1 MFVVMFQ
8 GFRKIVPERWEFAND
23 FFKKGE
29 KHLLCEIHRRKTS
42 SSPSS
47 SCSPP
52 PHHPFHLPFQT
63 YFGSDEIMPNWYDA
77 SSTPRY
83 MTTSIGG
90 NGYTTTFPV
99 HLGPT
104 SSTPPPP
111 AASLLMDDNDRLRR
125 SNAMLM
131 SELAHM
137 RKLYNDIIY
146 FVQNHVRPVAPSNSF
161 PSSLLIN
168 TSARGGVGRSVNN
181 NNIQMLSPPKNSGN
195 GVGCLNS
202 GSTTSSSSLTIVEEP
217 ALSKKLNNDNSNSED
232 EEEEECTPTKLF
244 GVHLAPSSSNSNN
257 KRPLQAPSSPPSPST
272 KPRFVLNNDD
282 LGFKLL
288 MPKSCLA

>member
-1 MFVVMFQ
+1 MFQ